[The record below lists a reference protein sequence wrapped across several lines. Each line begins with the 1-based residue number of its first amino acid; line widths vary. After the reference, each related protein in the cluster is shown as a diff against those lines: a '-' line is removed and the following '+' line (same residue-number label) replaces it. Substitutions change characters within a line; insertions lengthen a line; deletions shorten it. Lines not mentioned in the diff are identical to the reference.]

1 MSDIVASALI
11 LVSEL
16 AFVLAVAFAW
26 VIYKVISRRKKDH
39 AQAKIF
45 VEKLREKEPERNS
58 ARIDM
63 LKEQYQL
70 DDEVIQN
77 YIERLTAIEKSL
89 YGKIIKIFLG
99 KEKETLLG
107 FDEDIEA
114 LIKSCCLPVGSI
126 SNPSSTE
133 EDDVEIEVESEQVTD
148 LAKENTK
155 LKEDNEKLT
164 IELDELKK
172 KSTEMMAEYT
182 MMYGEQ
188 GEQERQKVELERD
201 KDKKEINEQS
211 D

>member
-1 MSDIVASALI
+1 MSDISASAFI

-16 AFVLAVAFAW
+16 AFILAMVFAW
-26 VIYKVISRRKKDH
+26 IIYKAISRQKKDH
-39 AQAKIF
+39 EQAKIF

-70 DDEVIQN
+70 DDDTIQN

-114 LIKSCCLPVGSI
+114 LVKSCCLPVDSI
-126 SNPSSTE
+126 SNPSSNE
-133 EDDVEIEVESEQVTD
+133 ESDVEIEVESEQVAD
-148 LAKENTK
+148 LAKENVK
-155 LKEDNEKLT
+155 LKEENEKL
-164 IELDELKK
+164 I
-172 KSTEMMAEYT
+172 A
-182 MMYGEQ
+182 G
-188 GEQERQKVELERD
+188 
-201 KDKKEINEQS
+201 
-211 D
+211 